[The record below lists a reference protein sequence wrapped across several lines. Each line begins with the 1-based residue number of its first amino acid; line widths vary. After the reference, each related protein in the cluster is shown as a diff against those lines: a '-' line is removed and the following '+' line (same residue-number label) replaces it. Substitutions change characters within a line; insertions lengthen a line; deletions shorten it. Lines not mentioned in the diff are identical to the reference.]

1 MKATWS
7 VWLLLGLLAVI
18 FLVRYWEDRALA
30 DTVSMNDSI
39 RMELHALEPAVR
51 SMEEAGFH
59 LRITDRSGA
68 PVRNAQLSMHITMP
82 DMFCGELP
90 ATVIET
96 EPGLY
101 RAAAVPVMSGR
112 WQAEAMLAGQGKT
125 LKVKAGFT
133 VQ

>member
-1 MKATWS
+1 MKTTWS

-18 FLVRYWEDRALA
+18 LLVRYWEDRAMA
-30 DTVSMNDSI
+30 DTVSVNDSI
-39 RMELHALEPAVR
+39 RMELHALEPAIR
-51 SMEEAGFH
+51 SMEETGFL

-68 PVRNAQLSMHITMP
+68 PVRNAQLSIHITMP
-82 DMFCGELP
+82 DMLCGELP
-90 ATVIET
+90 ATIIET

-101 RAAAVPVMSGR
+101 RAAVVPVMSGR
-112 WQAEAMLAGQGKT
+112 WQAEARLAGQGKT